1 MANMADGW
9 SLFTDKERELLTGKI
24 ELQDGEMTLSEAFNR
39 VIRIY
44 ENDDVAESVMA
55 VRNMMDVLGAHK
67 NSRVWNE
74 IELVNQTF
82 PKQGNL
88 LEIHV
93 KSRGSFMVAV
103 GNERD
108 EAGRYKYVVNDF
120 WDKQMGHHGFDT
132 IRQQT
137 EFSTDYAIH
146 LANDNEAN
154 LRAYFIHFDPASSY
168 FRTPTHGGVESF
180 FNNISFGKHLNEIR
194 WAAAQHGKV
203 GLTQTQIRQFLRDTG
218 QASEA

>member
-1 MANMADGW
+1 MANTVDGW
-9 SLFTDKERELLTGKI
+9 DLFTDKEREILHEKI
-24 ELQDGEMTLSEAFNR
+24 KLQDGEKTLSDAFNR

-55 VRNMMDVLGAHK
+55 IRNMMDVLGAHK
-67 NSRVWNE
+67 KSRVWNE
-74 IELVNQTF
+74 IELINQTF

-93 KSRGSFMVAV
+93 KTRGSFMVAV
-103 GNERD
+103 SNERD
-108 EAGRYKYVVNDF
+108 NAGRYKYVVNDF
-120 WDKQMGHHGFDT
+120 WDKKFGHHGFDT

-146 LANDNEAN
+146 LANDNAAN

-168 FRTPTHGGVESF
+168 FRTATHGGAESF
-180 FNNISFGKHLNEIR
+180 FGKMPFMKHMNEIR

-203 GLTQTQIRQFLRDTG
+203 GLTQSQIRQFLKDTG